1 MGVQHKYPTKT
12 IFIMKRFLSLL
23 KSLLAITAGA
33 QETQTIPLPEKFYD
47 IKTSPN
53 QPYLLM
59 LTRSTYGDKA
69 VERGDFCV
77 VDMKTGKPLWVHE
90 LNYLT
95 DEVRLTNN
103 GVLYSSEND
112 TRLYDFKTGDII
124 HRFKTYAGQY
134 DAANDLLFGYQ
145 TEKGGSL
152 KCFSLFDG
160 RELWK
165 TKLKKSSWAHAERWS
180 GDTLLLAG
188 QNVCLLD
195 AKSGNV
201 KNYKTKTV
209 ASQMIFDA
217 ARMAGGM
224 LGLAATKALFRTT
237 VAPVVPLGLDQ
248 KKVGNLRSNV
258 LIEDNRIYMS
268 DKDHLFCLDNNL
280 NEVWRYD
287 FPKNTASYAQICCK
301 GDTLF
306 MLNEGCGVLGDQWV
320 RFGKPFFAAFNKRTG
335 ENYRLDYFP
344 KEWEENL
351 LGKMLSF
358 LDNDLFAMSED
369 GKSFTRLSAFGNPR
383 PLDSSNGDVV
393 QVDASL
399 RQVGIIPSAR
409 VYSPLAQSASGFLV
423 GRMDGSAMEICWLDG
438 ECRTQ
443 HRIRTDAT
451 LLKSNGGKFYLQKGD
466 KLVIADWEGMKTLY

>member
-1 MGVQHKYPTKT
+1 
-12 IFIMKRFLSLL
+12 
-23 KSLLAITAGA
+23 
-33 QETQTIPLPEKFYD
+33 
-47 IKTSPN
+47 
-53 QPYLLM
+53 
-59 LTRSTYGDKA
+59 
-69 VERGDFCV
+69 
-77 VDMKTGKPLWVHE
+77 
-90 LNYLT
+90 
-95 DEVRLTNN
+95 
-103 GVLYSSEND
+103 
-112 TRLYDFKTGDII
+112 
-124 HRFKTYAGQY
+124 
-134 DAANDLLFGYQ
+134 
-145 TEKGGSL
+145 
-152 KCFSLFDG
+152 
-160 RELWK
+160 
-165 TKLKKSSWAHAERWS
+165 
-180 GDTLLLAG
+180 
-188 QNVCLLD
+188 
-195 AKSGNV
+195 
-201 KNYKTKTV
+201 
-209 ASQMIFDA
+209 
-217 ARMAGGM
+217 MAGGM

-268 DKDHLFCLDNNL
+268 DKEHLFCLDNNL

-287 FPKNTASYAQICCK
+287 FPKNTAACAQICCK

-369 GKSFTRLSAFGNPR
+369 GKSFTRLSAFGTPL
-383 PLDSSNGDVV
+383 PLDSSNGDIV

-423 GRMDGSAMEICWLDG
+423 GRTDGSAMEIRWLDG

-466 KLVIADWEGMKTLY
+466 KLVIADWEGLKTLY

>member
-1 MGVQHKYPTKT
+1 M
-12 IFIMKRFLSLL
+12 IRLFSLL
-23 KSLLAITAGA
+23 KCLLARSVGA
-33 QETQTIPLPEKFYD
+33 QEIQTIPLPEKFYD

-69 VERGDFCV
+69 VENGDFSL
-77 VDMKTGKPLWVHE
+77 VDMTTGKPLWIHE
-90 LNYLT
+90 MNYLT

-103 GVLYSSEND
+103 GVLYSSGND

-124 HRFKTYAGQY
+124 HKFKTYPEEY
-134 DAANDLLFGYQ
+134 DEANDLLFGYQ
-145 TEKGGSL
+145 KEKDGSL

-160 RELWK
+160 REVWE
-165 TKLKKSSWAHAERWS
+165 TELKKSSWAHAVRWNV
-180 GDTLLLAG
+180 DTLLLAG
-188 QNVCLLD
+188 QDICLLD
-195 AKSGNV
+195 VKSGNV

-209 ASQMIFDA
+209 ASHMTFDA
-217 ARMAGGM
+217 GHLTGGV
-224 LGLAATKALFRTT
+224 LGLAASAALFRTT

-280 NEVWRYD
+280 DEVWRYD

-335 ENYRLDYFP
+335 ENHCLDYFP

-369 GKSFTRLSAFGNPR
+369 GKSFTRLSAFGNPL

-409 VYSPLAQSASGFLV
+409 VYSILAQSASGFLV

-466 KLVIADWEGMKTLY
+466 KLVIADWEGLKTLY